1 MAILIEAPYK
11 DVFDDY
17 MQYHDITSRAK
28 LMHALNPIIQQS
40 VIAAGGDPSNPVTMA
55 KAKMMVLAGLKS
67 YDPEKSTMKNFLYSH
82 LRGLNR
88 ALGTAN
94 NIIQTPE
101 TVVLDKN
108 KIARAEQ
115 ELFDK
120 LGRFPNTDEVA
131 DYTGLSVKRITK
143 LRKAD
148 VPISEGQVQAV
159 LGENGAPNAHRL
171 GDTTVDDSWME
182 YVYDAIDDR
191 QKSIMENLYGMH
203 GNAPISAQEVAKK
216 LKITPAAVSQQRKKI
231 DTLINS
237 EDKKVIFGE

>member
-1 MAILIEAPYK
+1 MSSLLEAIYK
-11 DVFDDY
+11 EDFDNY
-17 MQYHDITSRAK
+17 LQYHDMTSRAK
-28 LMHALNPIIQQS
+28 LMKVLNPIIQQS

-67 YDPEKSTMKNFLYSH
+67 YDPEKSTLKNFLYSH

-108 KIARAEQ
+108 KIARAEL

-131 DYTGLSVKRITK
+131 DYTGLSVKRIAK

-148 VPISEGQVQAV
+148 LPVSEGQVQVV

-171 GDTTVDDSWME
+171 GDTTADDSWME
-182 YVYDAIDDR
+182 YVYDAVDNR
-191 QKSIMENLYGMH
+191 QKAIMENLYGMH
-203 GNAPISAQEVAKK
+203 GHEAISAQDVAKK

-231 DTLINS
+231 DNIINS
-237 EDKKVIFGE
+237 EDRNVIF

>member
-1 MAILIEAPYK
+1 MPILIELPYK
-11 DVFDDY
+11 EAYDNY
-17 MQYHDITSRAK
+17 IKYHDATSRAQ
-28 LMHALNPIIQQS
+28 LMHALKPIIQQS
-40 VIAAGGDPSNPVTMA
+40 VIAAGGDPNNPVTIA
-55 KAKMMVLAGLKS
+55 KAKMMVLAGLRS
-67 YDPEKSTMKNFLYSH
+67 YDPEKSTLKNFLYSH

-148 VPISEGQVQAV
+148 VPISEGQVQIV

-171 GDTTVDDSWME
+171 GDTTTDDSWME

-203 GNAPISAQEVAKK
+203 GNKPISAQEVAKK

>member
-1 MAILIEAPYK
+1 MSNLLEAIYTEDFNNYLQHH
-11 DVFDDY
+11 DVD
-17 MQYHDITSRAK
+17 SRAK
-28 LMHALNPIIQQS
+28 LMKVLNPIIQQS

-55 KAKMMVLAGLKS
+55 KAKMMVLSGLKS
-67 YDPEKSTMKNFLYSH
+67 YDPEKSTLKNFLYSH

-108 KIARAEQ
+108 KIARAEL

-148 VPISEGQVQAV
+148 LPISEGQVQVV
-159 LGENGAPNAHRL
+159 LGENGAPDTHRL
-171 GDTTVDDSWME
+171 GDTTADDSWME
-182 YVYDAIDDR
+182 YVYDAIDNR
-191 QKSIMENLYGMH
+191 QKAIMENLYGMH
-203 GNAPISAQEVAKK
+203 GHDAISAQDVAKK

-231 DTLINS
+231 DNIINS
-237 EDKKVIFGE
+237 EDRNVIF